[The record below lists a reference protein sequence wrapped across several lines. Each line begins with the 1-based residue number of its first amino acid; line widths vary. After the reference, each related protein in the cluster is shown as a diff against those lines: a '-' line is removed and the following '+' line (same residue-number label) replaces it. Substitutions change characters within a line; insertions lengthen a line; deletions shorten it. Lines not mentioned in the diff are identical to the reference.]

1 MKHESEISENTIVF
15 LHTND
20 DYRILLFLIVIER
33 NSLTYEGHEW
43 LRARRVCYGRSHWWV
58 GEI

>member
-33 NSLTYEGHEW
+33 NSLTYEGHE
-43 LRARRVCYGRSHWWV
+43 
-58 GEI
+58 